1 MTSLAKTYI
10 WQQTDWPT
18 WSYDATTLSILLAN
32 AHQAQGR
39 LLGKMQSLGFGVQ
52 QQTSLQVLTD
62 DVLKTSEIEGEFLRP
77 ELVRSSVAKR
87 LGIDI
92 GGLSDSD
99 RTVDGIVDIVMDAT
113 SKHAQDLSLDRLLSW
128 HAALF
133 PLGYSG
139 IHKISAGQLRDDRL
153 GPMQVISGAIGREK
167 VHFEAPPASCLRSE
181 ITQFL
186 NWFNASQSLDPYLKA
201 GIAHLW
207 FVTIHPFDDGNG
219 RIGRAIADMALS
231 RADQSRDRFYS
242 LSSQIMK
249 ERQGYYLHL
258 ERSQKGSL
266 DATEWLAWFLQ
277 CLINAIDSANSNLY
291 STLAKTQFWQ
301 HWQGVP
307 FNERQIKLLNRLLDG
322 FEGNLTNKKWSLI
335 AKCSADTALRDITDL
350 LDRGVLSRGSSSGR
364 STHYLIKQPE
374 RFSYKRNCS

>member
-128 HAALF
+128 HEALF

-374 RFSYKRNCS
+374 RFS

>member
-77 ELVRSSVAKR
+77 ELVRSSIAKR

-113 SKHAQDLSLDRLLSW
+113 SNHAHDLSLDRLLSW

-153 GPMQVISGAIGREK
+153 GPMQLISGAIGREK
-167 VHFEAPPASCLRSE
+167 VHFEAPPASCLLSE

-374 RFSYKRNCS
+374 RFS

>member
-113 SKHAQDLSLDRLLSW
+113 SKHAQDLSLERLLSW

-374 RFSYKRNCS
+374 RFS

>member
-52 QQTSLQVLTD
+52 QQTCLQVLTD

-374 RFSYKRNCS
+374 RFS

>member
-1 MTSLAKTYI
+1 MISLAKTYI

-167 VHFEAPPASCLRSE
+167 IHFEAPPASCLRSE

-374 RFSYKRNCS
+374 RFS

>member
-167 VHFEAPPASCLRSE
+167 VHFEAPPTSCLRSE

-374 RFSYKRNCS
+374 RFS

>member
-350 LDRGVLSRGSSSGR
+350 LDRGVLSRGSSGGR

-374 RFSYKRNCS
+374 RFS

>member
-99 RTVDGIVDIVMDAT
+99 RAVDGIVDIVMDAT
-113 SKHAQDLSLDRLLSW
+113 SNHSHDLSLERLLSW

-301 HWQGVP
+301 HWQGAP

-322 FEGNLTNKKWSLI
+322 FEGKLTNKKWSLI

-374 RFSYKRNCS
+374 RFS

>member
-1 MTSLAKTYI
+1 MTTLAKTYV
-10 WQQTDWPT
+10 WQQTDWPI

-32 AHQAQGR
+32 AHQAQGM
-39 LLGKMQSLGFGVQ
+39 LLSKMQSLGFGVQ

-99 RTVDGIVDIVMDAT
+99 RAVDGIVDIVMDAT
-113 SKHAQDLSLDRLLSW
+113 SNHAHDLSLERLLSW

-167 VHFEAPPASCLRSE
+167 VHFEAPPASRLSSE

-291 STLAKTQFWQ
+291 STLVKTQFWQ

-307 FNERQIKLLNRLLDG
+307 FNERQIKLLNRLLDS

-350 LDRGVLSRGSSSGR
+350 LERGVLSKGSSSGR
-364 STHYLIKQPE
+364 STHYLIKHLE
-374 RFSYKRNCS
+374 RFG

>member
-113 SKHAQDLSLDRLLSW
+113 SNHAHDLFLDRLLSW

-133 PLGYSG
+133 PMGYSG

-374 RFSYKRNCS
+374 RFS

>member
-113 SKHAQDLSLDRLLSW
+113 SNHAHDLFLDRLLSW

-139 IHKISAGQLRDDRL
+139 IHMISAGQLRDDRL

-374 RFSYKRNCS
+374 RFS

>member
-92 GGLSDSD
+92 GGLSDID
-99 RTVDGIVDIVMDAT
+99 RAVDGIVDIVMDAT
-113 SKHAQDLSLDRLLSW
+113 SNHSHDLSLERLLSW

-167 VHFEAPPASCLRSE
+167 IHFEAPPASCLRSE

-322 FEGNLTNKKWSLI
+322 FECNLTNKKWSLI

-374 RFSYKRNCS
+374 RFS

>member
-113 SKHAQDLSLDRLLSW
+113 SNHAHDLSLDRLLSW

-350 LDRGVLSRGSSSGR
+350 LDRSVLSRGSSSGR

-374 RFSYKRNCS
+374 RFS

>member
-1 MTSLAKTYI
+1 MISLAKTYI

-113 SKHAQDLSLDRLLSW
+113 SNHAHDLFLDRLLSW

-307 FNERQIKLLNRLLDG
+307 FNERQIKLLNRLLAG

-374 RFSYKRNCS
+374 RFS

>member
-231 RADQSRDRFYS
+231 RADPSRDRFYS

-374 RFSYKRNCS
+374 RFS

>member
-1 MTSLAKTYI
+1 MISLAKTYI

-133 PLGYSG
+133 PMGYSG

-167 VHFEAPPASCLRSE
+167 VYFEAPPASCLRSE

-374 RFSYKRNCS
+374 RFS

>member
-113 SKHAQDLSLDRLLSW
+113 SNHAHDLSLDRLLSW

-374 RFSYKRNCS
+374 RFS

>member
-1 MTSLAKTYI
+1 MISLAKTYI

-113 SKHAQDLSLDRLLSW
+113 SRHAQDLSLDRLLSW

-266 DATEWLAWFLQ
+266 DATESLAWFLQ

-374 RFSYKRNCS
+374 RFS